1 MPLTFPE
8 IPVTNNITTI
18 LLINSSVRD
27 YQVFVDSV
35 NATTLPIV
43 YNGDSSKTELLEVF
57 NTHFSTISRIG
68 IVFEATHFGSVFL
81 DNEQFFSLDECPT
94 SNTGFLI
101 SLIRQFQVQ
110 NIDFLACSTLN
121 LPNWNAFYDV
131 LGQSTNV
138 IVGASNNDTG
148 NLQYGGDWILES
160 SSQDVELIYFTENI
174 EYYKYLLNSAGSC
187 SFIITTN
194 DTIYSCGL
202 NNWGQLGIGNTTNQ
216 SSWTAVT
223 TTNIAGLTPVYISTG
238 GKSIE
243 TLQSVVIMSDG
254 SLYTCGRG
262 FAGTSSGASIFTLMT
277 NNSGAKFIMACCNPV
292 ATHAITDVGTLWSCG
307 RSSDATM
314 AISTSSGII
323 YPMVQGTLPSGRKAV
338 SICSANYTLYVLM
351 DNGTVYVCGNL
362 NKGKAGSVGLSTSS
376 NNYVSTL
383 TQMVIPA
390 SGIASKIVACTYE
403 TSYSDTAHFL
413 VLCTNGK
420 IYGTGANNQGQ
431 LGLGNT
437 TDPISTLTQ
446 MTNSTGLT
454 PIDIAAGGSF
464 SFVLM
469 NDGSLYGTGSNA
481 NSGGS
486 LGLGATSNVTT
497 LTLIP
502 NNTGKL
508 ISTISCALDHSYMIM
523 NDKTLYV
530 TGNNNF
536 GQLGLGDTTSRSSWT
551 LCSTPSPVKYIADNV
566 FNATSKLSVGFPVST
581 TQRISAPIGSLSL
594 ANGITISH
602 WLKCN
607 TSASKQQVWMLVA
620 NNAALSNTNYLLRL
634 NWFNQNWTT
643 EAQSG
648 SSDIVTYPPTT
659 FSNAGFNHIVV
670 TIVCNPVLE
679 VKIYINGAL
688 NSVATYYNNGAYSSP
703 LTSASSVYL
712 RLDAY
717 QNTNLATYNIDE
729 LNIFQSVLNTAQITK
744 LFINAAKINTT
755 GGSMTLTYPTS
766 PSLGKVTYVSGN
778 TSVATVSNNVLSI
791 IAPGTSVMTATQE
804 ADGIYASSSIT
815 TTLTINPPAPL
826 LGAFNA
832 IAGTFGSGTIA
843 ISAPSSNSAGAFSYT
858 SSNTA
863 VATIASSTITMT
875 GIGVTTITATQA
887 STASFASASTTTTL
901 TVSRNTPTLTSFTI
915 PTKTLGNADFNLTAP
930 TSNSTGAFSYTSAD
944 IAIATV
950 AGNTVSIIASGT
962 VAITAAQEASGNF
975 LTGSITSNLVINN
988 PSPTLGTLTVASK
1001 VFGSSSFQLNPPT
1014 SNSNGTFSYTS
1025 SNTGVATI
1033 SSTMVTVV
1041 GVGSSTITATQAAT
1055 NSYASGSTTATFT
1068 VTATAPSINSFAI
1081 ASQAVNTSLNLVSY
1095 APTSNSSGAF
1105 TFTSGNASVASIS
1118 GNTLTT
1124 NALGSTV
1131 ITASQAAAGN
1141 YTSGSITTVLSV
1153 VYSSPTI
1160 SSWTIPDYNISSY
1173 TLPNPVSNSAMPF
1186 TFTSN
1191 NSAVA
1196 TIAGSTITILATGT
1210 VTLTASQDASLNF
1223 SSASTSKTITI
1234 SDSFFNS
1241 SIYSDN
1247 GFTVTPKDLIFG
1259 TSDYTIELF
1268 GRGIDRPI
1276 IGTDGSTGTSNCL
1289 FVNIIGND
1297 IVVGQWPSSNYIRY
1311 NNPAFVATNYWFN
1324 LVLVRKYQNGS
1335 STHACFVNGLKHTS
1349 FTSNGTLPINFS
1361 GATNSICKH
1370 IDGYGYQGS
1379 VANVRFI
1386 IGSSFYDPNSS
1397 SLSVSYKKLTSVTNT
1412 KLLILG
1418 DTYTDTSTPAHTL
1431 SAGGEVVINKFPT
1444 DMSYSYKFSG
1454 VNSFSFTPD
1463 ISFGVLDYTI
1473 EFWFRQSDGNGRPI
1487 IGTSGNNGLSVSINS
1502 GTVTI
1507 DSYFYGSMNYTVP
1520 TITNDVWHNVI
1531 LVRKNVA
1538 GTSTHACF
1546 FNGTKHTSFSTSY
1559 QNTLPYNF
1567 SGPTNKVGSSV
1578 AYGNL
1583 ANGYLANLRIVVGT
1597 ALYDPANS
1605 TAKYPTMILSNVA
1618 NTKLLL
1624 IGNDATDRST
1634 SPRTL
1639 TNILGV
1645 EFKTNINPG

>member
-8 IPVTNNITTI
+8 ILVTNTITNV

-57 NTHFSTISRIG
+57 NTHFSTISRVG
-68 IVFEATHFGSVFL
+68 IVFELTPVGSVFL
-81 DNEQFFSLDECPT
+81 DNEPFFYLDETPCE
-94 SNTGFLI
+94 NTDFLI
-101 SLIRQFQVQ
+101 ALIGQFQVQ
-110 NIDFLACSTLN
+110 NIDFLACNTLN
-121 LPNWNAFYDV
+121 LPDWKAFYDG
-131 LGQSTNV
+131 LRQSKNV
-138 IVGASNNDTG
+138 IVGASNNETG

-160 SSQDVELIYFTENI
+160 SSQDVEDIYFTESI
-174 EYYKYLLNSAGSC
+174 EYYKYLL
-187 SFIITTN
+187 
-194 DTIYSCGL
+194 
-202 NNWGQLGIGNTTNQ
+202 
-216 SSWTAVT
+216 
-223 TTNIAGLTPVYISTG
+223 
-238 GKSIE
+238 
-243 TLQSVVIMSDG
+243 
-254 SLYTCGRG
+254 
-262 FAGTSSGASIFTLMT
+262 GA
-277 NNSGAKFIMACCNPV
+277 
-292 ATHAITDVGTLWSCG
+292 
-307 RSSDATM
+307 
-314 AISTSSGII
+314 
-323 YPMVQGTLPSGRKAV
+323 
-338 SICSANYTLYVLM
+338 
-351 DNGTVYVCGNL
+351 
-362 NKGKAGSVGLSTSS
+362 
-376 NNYVSTL
+376 
-383 TQMVIPA
+383 
-390 SGIASKIVACTYE
+390 
-403 TSYSDTAHFL
+403 
-413 VLCTNGK
+413 
-420 IYGTGANNQGQ
+420 
-431 LGLGNT
+431 
-437 TDPISTLTQ
+437 
-446 MTNSTGLT
+446 
-454 PIDIAAGGSF
+454 
-464 SFVLM
+464 
-469 NDGSLYGTGSNA
+469 
-481 NSGGS
+481 
-486 LGLGATSNVTT
+486 
-497 LTLIP
+497 
-502 NNTGKL
+502 
-508 ISTISCALDHSYMIM
+508 
-523 NDKTLYV
+523 
-530 TGNNNF
+530 
-536 GQLGLGDTTSRSSWT
+536 
-551 LCSTPSPVKYIADNV
+551 
-566 FNATSKLSVGFPVST
+566 SVGFPVST
-581 TQRISAPIGSLSL
+581 TQRISVPIGSLSL

-620 NNAALSNTNYLLRL
+620 NNNTLTNTNYLLRL

-659 FSNAGFNHIVV
+659 FSNTGFNHIVV

-729 LNIFQSVLNTAQITK
+729 LNIFQSALNTAQITK

-755 GGSMTLTYPTS
+755 GGTMTLTYPTS

-791 IAPGTSVMTATQE
+791 IAPGTSVITATQE
-804 ADGIYASSSIT
+804 TDGIYASSSIT

-826 LGAFNA
+826 LGAFDA

-863 VATIASSTITMT
+863 VATISGSTITMV

-930 TSNSTGAFSYTSAD
+930 TSTSTGAFSYTSAD

-988 PSPTLGTLTVASK
+988 PAPTVGTLTVDSK
-1001 VFGSSSFQLNPPT
+1001 VFGSISFQLNPPT

-1025 SNTGVATI
+1025 SNAGVATI

-1068 VTATAPSINSFAI
+1068 VTATAPSINIFAFD
-1081 ASQAVNTSLNLVSY
+1081 SQAANTSLNLVSY

-1160 SSWTIPDYNISSY
+1160 SSWTIPDYNLSTSY
-1173 TLPNPVSNSAMPF
+1173 TLPNPVSNSTMPF

-1196 TIAGSTITILATGT
+1196 TIAGSTISILAAGT

-1223 SSASTSKTITI
+1223 SSASTTKTITI
-1234 SDSFFNS
+1234 SDSYMNS
-1241 SIYSDN
+1241 SIFSND

-1268 GRGIDRPI
+1268 GLGIDRPV
-1276 IGTDGSTGTSNCL
+1276 IGCDGSTGTTNCL
-1289 FVNIIGND
+1289 YVSIVGND
-1297 IVVGQWPSSNYIRY
+1297 IIVGYGFSNYFRY
-1311 NNPAFVATNYWFN
+1311 SNPVFEPNNYWYH
-1324 LVLVRKYQNGS
+1324 LVLVRKFQNGS
-1335 STHACFVNGLKHTS
+1335 STHACFLNGVKHTS
-1349 FTSNGTLPINFS
+1349 FTTIGTPPFNFS

-1370 IDGYGYQGS
+1370 VGNYGYQGY

-1412 KLLILG
+1412 KLLLLG
-1418 DTYTDTSTPAHTL
+1418 DTFTDTSTTAHTL
-1431 SAGGEVVINKFPT
+1431 SAGGAVVINKFPT
-1444 DMSYSYKFSG
+1444 DMSYSYKFSQ

-1473 EFWFRQSDGNGRPI
+1473 EFWFLQNDGNGRPI

-1502 GTVTI
+1502 NTVTI
-1507 DSYFYGSMNYTVP
+1507 DSYFWGSMNYTVP
-1520 TITNDVWHNVI
+1520 SIANNSWHNVI
-1531 LVRKNVA
+1531 LVRKDVA

-1546 FNGTKHTSFSTSY
+1546 FDGTKHTSFSTSY

-1567 SGPTNKVGSSV
+1567 SGPTNQIGSSV
-1578 AYGNL
+1578 AYGNK

-1624 IGNDATDRST
+1624 IGNNATDRST
-1634 SPRTL
+1634 PARTL
-1639 TNILGV
+1639 TNNLGV
-1645 EFKTNINPG
+1645 EFKNKIQPGM